1 MDKENERKKW
11 KNDNKP
17 RIMKGKKE
25 NEQERQMNVK
35 KMKYEE

>member
-1 MDKENERKKW
+1 MKEKKW

-25 NEQERQMNVK
+25 SEQERQMNK
-35 KMKYEE
+35 KKKK